1 MRGLFAS
8 PVISELPHNTSYVVK
23 IMRKALGDGEMKKAD
38 EVMLLAAIFLV
49 SLLLAVGIIVFNGEV
64 L

>member
-1 MRGLFAS
+1 
-8 PVISELPHNTSYVVK
+8 
-23 IMRKALGDGEMKKAD
+23 MKKAD